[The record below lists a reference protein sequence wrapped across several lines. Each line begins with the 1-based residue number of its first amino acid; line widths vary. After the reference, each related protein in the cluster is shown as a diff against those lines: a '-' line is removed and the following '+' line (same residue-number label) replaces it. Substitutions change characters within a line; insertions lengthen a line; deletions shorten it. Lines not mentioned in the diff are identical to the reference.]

1 MAAYEPEWLTLR
13 DEDGNEKRFEVLD
26 VVEYAGDDYAVLF
39 PEMDDGGAVILRI
52 EPAEEGG
59 EESYAGV
66 GDDALLEA
74 VFQRFR
80 ELHREELGE

>member
-13 DEDGNEKRFEVLD
+13 DEDGGEMRCEVLD

-39 PEMDDGGAVILRI
+39 PEKGDGAVILRI
-52 EPAEEGG
+52 LPAAQGG
-59 EESYAGV
+59 EERYEGV

-74 VFQRFR
+74 VFQQFR
-80 ELHREELGE
+80 ALHREELGE